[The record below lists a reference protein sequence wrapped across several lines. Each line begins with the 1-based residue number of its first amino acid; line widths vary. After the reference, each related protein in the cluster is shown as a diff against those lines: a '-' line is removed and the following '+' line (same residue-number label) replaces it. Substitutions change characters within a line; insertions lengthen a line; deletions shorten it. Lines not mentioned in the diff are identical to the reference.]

1 MQAGKFGC
9 MNGVLVFSSL
19 FIIYIFLIVKSG
31 KSFPI
36 LYLFLFTYFLQ
47 YIFSVYL
54 IYNEYDQLK
63 IFMPISQEA
72 YFGYASYA
80 LFFLFLGVFAFNR
93 DIDLDRLVKEI
104 NVRKATTLGYLLVF
118 ISYFLDLIDYL
129 GFSGSIG
136 SILSFTSYLKYVGAF
151 CFLFSN
157 SKMAY
162 LFSGLIYFQLL
173 VIVVRDSVFIDFF
186 IWSTYLFFFVVL
198 KFQIPFWLRATF
210 ILLAAPI
217 LITVQSVKK
226 EYRQATWSNRE
237 EANLE
242 TFSDFAAEDFQE
254 ISSQNYGQ
262 SGGVVSTVGR
272 LSQGWHL
279 AMTLRWVPTYQSL
292 VNGEEIL
299 SDITSSLLPRII
311 INDKKTVGTQEKFKK
326 YTGYKLRGATSMTI
340 GVLGDFYI
348 NFGVMGSFIMLFVF
362 GAVIARLLYFF
373 IKTFVL
379 KDPIYI
385 VWIPFMFSY
394 LIRANNDFYMVFNC
408 LVKGFLIFLFVDF
421 IIKRIWKRMNLA

>member
-1 MQAGKFGC
+1 
-9 MNGVLVFSSL
+9 MNGVLIFSSL
-19 FIIYIFLIVKSG
+19 FVIYILLIVKSG

-54 IYNEYDQLK
+54 IYNEYDELK
-63 IFMPISQEA
+63 IFMPITQEA

-80 LFFLFLGVFAFNR
+80 LFFLFLGVFLFNR
-93 DIDLDRLVKEI
+93 DIALDQLIKDI
-104 NVRKATTLGYLLVF
+104 NSKKATTLGYLLVF

-129 GFSGSIG
+129 GFSGYVG

-157 SKMAY
+157 SNIGY

-186 IWSTYLFFFVVL
+186 VWSTYLFFFIVL
-198 KFQIPFWLRATF
+198 KFQFPYWLRASF
-210 ILLAAPI
+210 IVVAAPI
-217 LITVQSVKK
+217 LVLVQSVKK
-226 EYRQATWSNRE
+226 DYRQATWSSRE

-242 TFSDFAAEDFQE
+242 TFSDFAAEDIQE
-254 ISSQNYGQ
+254 TSSRNYSQ
-262 SGGVVSTVGR
+262 SSGVVSTVGR

-279 AMTLRWVPTYQSL
+279 AMTLRWVPTYQHL
-292 VNGEEIL
+292 ADGEEML
-299 SDITSSLLPRII
+299 SDITSSFLPRII
-311 INDKKTVGTQEKFKK
+311 INDKKMVGTQDKFKK

-340 GVLGDFYI
+340 GVLGDFYV
-348 NFGVMGSFIMLFVF
+348 NFGVLGSFIMLFVF
-362 GAVIARLLYFF
+362 GAIISRLLYVFT
-373 IKTFVL
+373 KTYVL
-379 KDPIYI
+379 RDPIYV